1 MKTTTTTIR
10 GSLTMT
16 DSPTSTPSGRITWAV
31 TIGIMGS
38 LTQAR
43 YGNMKTVKVGMVK
56 KKQNAYSRV
65 VEFDNGYGAS
75 IISHD
80 GSYGGDSGL
89 FEVAV
94 LHDDIIVY
102 DTPVTHDTIGW
113 LDFAGVAAIL
123 KDIEE
128 LPPRN

>member
-1 MKTTTTTIR
+1 
-10 GSLTMT
+10 
-16 DSPTSTPSGRITWAV
+16 
-31 TIGIMGS
+31 
-38 LTQAR
+38 
-43 YGNMKTVKVGMVK
+43 MKTVKVGMVK
-56 KKQNAYSRV
+56 NNQNAYSRV
-65 VEFDNGYGAS
+65 VEFENGYAAS

-80 GSYGGDSGL
+80 GSYGGDQGL

-94 LHDDIIVY
+94 LHDDLIVY
-102 DTPVTHDTIGW
+102 DTPVTNDTIGW

>member
-1 MKTTTTTIR
+1 M
-10 GSLTMT
+10 
-16 DSPTSTPSGRITWAV
+16 
-31 TIGIMGS
+31 
-38 LTQAR
+38 Q
-43 YGNMKTVKVGMVK
+43 TVKVGMVK
-56 KKQNAYSRV
+56 NKKNEYSRV
-65 VEFDNGYGAS
+65 VEFENGYGAS

-80 GSYGGDSGL
+80 GSYGGDHGL

-94 LHDDIIVY
+94 LHDEIIVY